1 MSKRFE
7 GKTCIVTGSGSG
19 IGREITRGILAEG
32 GTVIA
37 NDLREEGLE
46 EYADNPNAHGVVG
59 DTSAPQTGGLL
70 VEAALAATGQLD
82 VLVNCAGVSL
92 AGPAEDLSDE
102 HWRRSMDINLSGYFY
117 LAKAAGKAMIPRR
130 SGVILNV
137 SSMAGLVG
145 VPENVAYVASKHGVI
160 GLTRGL
166 CIDWARYGIRVNA
179 LCPGLTETELIA
191 QRTRE
196 APEKFAARR
205 ARILNGRP
213 AQPIEQARVAL
224 FLISDDSDYVSGLM
238 ANVDAG
244 GHALYSGFAAPAL
257 PVE

>member
-1 MSKRFE
+1 VSKRFE
-7 GKTCIVTGSGSG
+7 GKTCIVTGAGSG
-19 IGREITRGILAEG
+19 IGREIARGILAEG

-37 NDLREEGLE
+37 NDLREDRLE
-46 EYADNPNAHGVVG
+46 EYADNSNAQGVAA
-59 DTSAPQTGGLL
+59 DTSDPKTGGLL
-70 VEAALAATGQLD
+70 VEAALSVSGQLD
-82 VLVNCAGVSL
+82 ILVNCAGVGL
-92 AGPAEDLSDE
+92 AGPAEQLEDE
-102 HWRRSMDINLSGYFY
+102 HWRRSMDVNLSAYFY
-117 LAKAAGKAMIPRR
+117 LAKAAGNAMIPRR

-137 SSMAGLVG
+137 SSMAGLAG

-166 CIDWARYGIRVNA
+166 CVEWARYGIRVNA

-213 AQPIEQARVAL
+213 AQPVEQARVAL
-224 FLISDDSDYVSGLM
+224 FLLSEDAGYVSGLM
-238 ANVDAG
+238 ANVDFG

-257 PVE
+257 PSQ